1 MARSADITYK
11 ANYTVIQSDFKGV
24 NIVDI
29 NALSALQNNLPQG
42 TAARGSSLDFMALI
56 AEACGA
62 IDTPKRPDTDSMTM
76 TEYKSYIYNMI
87 SALTFNPSESRDFI
101 AVNISDEGFEA
112 MKNDAEYE
120 KWVLSKIKED
130 YFSFNM
136 WGNRNSVRYGIKY
149 FGATKEEYRSE
160 TWCADLNDIKSEDK
174 YKQKTKDSFWSK
186 RLERMEK
193 IQKMW
198 EELDLKKKFYREHH
212 INIIPTVNANILMEL
227 LMLGS

>member
-1 MARSADITYK
+1 M
-11 ANYTVIQSDFKGV
+11 
-24 NIVDI
+24 DI
-29 NALSALQNNLPQG
+29 NALSELQGRLQSNVN
-42 TAARGSSLDFMALI
+42 TRGGSLDFMAMVAAAGGTI
-56 AEACGA
+56 PA
-62 IDTPKRPDTDSMTM
+62 PKVDIGSMSL
-76 TEYKSYIYNMI
+76 TEYKSYIYNII
-87 SALTFNPSESRDFI
+87 SGLTFDPSESRDFI

-112 MKNDAEYE
+112 MKNDPEYE
-120 KWVLSKIKED
+120 KWVLEKVAED

-136 WGNRNSVRYGIKY
+136 WGNRHCTRYGIKY

-160 TWCADLNDIKSEDK
+160 TWCADLNDIKSDEE
-174 YKQKTKDSFWSK
+174 YKRKTKDSFWSK

-198 EELDLKKKFYREHH
+198 QELDLKKKFYREHN

>member
-1 MARSADITYK
+1 M
-11 ANYTVIQSDFKGV
+11 
-24 NIVDI
+24 DI
-29 NALSALQNNLPQG
+29 NALTQLRNTLPQG
-42 TAARGSSLDFMALI
+42 TAARDSSLDFMAMI
-56 AEACGA
+56 AAAGG
-62 IDTPKRPDTDSMTM
+62 ITPDKKVDTKSMSM
-76 TEYKSYIYNMI
+76 TEYKIYIYNVI
-87 SALTFNPSESRDFI
+87 SALTFDPSESRDFI

-112 MKNDAEYE
+112 MKNDPDYE
-120 KWVLSKIKED
+120 KWVLGKIKED

-136 WGNRNSVRYGIKY
+136 WGNRHSVRYGIKY

-160 TWCADLNDIKSEDK
+160 TWCADLNDIKADEE
-174 YKQKTKDSFWSK
+174 YKHKTRESFWSK

-212 INIIPTVNANILMEL
+212 IDIIPTVNAEILMEL

>member
-1 MARSADITYK
+1 M
-11 ANYTVIQSDFKGV
+11 
-24 NIVDI
+24 DI
-29 NALSALQNNLPQG
+29 NALTELRNTLPQG
-42 TAARGSSLDFMALI
+42 TAARDSSLDFMAMI
-56 AEACGA
+56 AAAGG
-62 IDTPKRPDTDSMTM
+62 ITPDKKVDTKSMSM
-76 TEYKSYIYNMI
+76 TEYKIYIYNVI
-87 SALTFNPSESRDFI
+87 SALTFDPSESRDFI

-112 MKNDAEYE
+112 MKNDPDYE
-120 KWVLSKIKED
+120 KWVLSKVKED

-136 WGNRNSVRYGIKY
+136 WGNRHSVRYGIKY

-160 TWCADLNDIKSEDK
+160 TWCADLNDIKADEE
-174 YKQKTKDSFWSK
+174 YKKKTKESFWSK

-212 INIIPTVNANILMEL
+212 IDIIPTVNADILMEL

>member
-1 MARSADITYK
+1 M
-11 ANYTVIQSDFKGV
+11 NYTISQSDFKGV

-42 TAARGSSLDFMALI
+42 TAARDSSLDFMALI

-62 IDTPKRPDTDSMTM
+62 IDTPKKIDTDSMSM
-76 TEYKSYIYNMI
+76 TEYKIYIYNII
-87 SALTFNPSESRDFI
+87 SKLTFDPSDSRDFI

-112 MKNDAEYE
+112 MKKDAEYE
-120 KWVLSKIKED
+120 KWVLSKIRED
-130 YFSFNM
+130 QFSFNM

-160 TWCADLNDIKSEDK
+160 TWCADLNDIKNEE
-174 YKQKTKDSFWSK
+174 YKRKIKESFWSK

-198 EELDLKKKFYREHH
+198 EELDLKKKFYREHK
-212 INIIPTVNANILMEL
+212 INVIPTVNSEILMEL

>member
-1 MARSADITYK
+1 MALSADIIYK
-11 ANYTVIQSDFKGV
+11 VDYTVSQNDFKGV

-62 IDTPKRPDTDSMTM
+62 IDTPKRVDTDSMSM
-76 TEYKSYIYNMI
+76 TEYKIYIYNII
-87 SALTFNPSESRDFI
+87 SKLTFDPSDSRDFI

-112 MKNDAEYE
+112 MKKDAEYE
-120 KWVLSKIKED
+120 KWVLSKIRED
-130 YFSFNM
+130 QFSFNM

-160 TWCADLNDIKSEDK
+160 TWCADLNDIKNEE
-174 YKQKTKDSFWSK
+174 YKRKVKESFWSK